1 MWSALSSLWSSPPPP
16 PPQPQEMQDFSS
28 TESHDPRKLALQD
41 LSQSDIKPYL
51 ALYLANSNDIGAIAH
66 DKEAITDA
74 LCEYEG
80 RRWRSYFNEAQ
91 QELIFS
97 SGVINF
103 DLSTIGTL
111 PKSSASDSI
120 YLDPILLDI
129 LKEKFP
135 RDKGEKLGSM
145 VVFVSSEFYCD
156 KGRLDLFGKLRRSL
170 SPHIDTA
177 DLSIKF
183 YECDIE
189 YTTDD
194 SSAIMQYCQNYYIE
208 NSMHALGL

>member
-1 MWSALSSLWSSPPPP
+1 MR
-16 PPQPQEMQDFSS
+16 EFSS

-41 LSQSDIKPYL
+41 LSQSDIKPCL
-51 ALYLANSNDIGAIAH
+51 ALYLADSNAIGAIPH
-66 DKEAITDA
+66 DKSA
-74 LCEYEG
+74 LMYALREYEG

-103 DLSTIGTL
+103 DLSTIGALQNGST
-111 PKSSASDSI
+111 SNSI
-120 YLDPILLDI
+120 YYDPNLPDLLKD
-129 LKEKFP
+129 KFFCN
-135 RDKGEKLGSM
+135 KGEKLGSIA
-145 VVFVSSEFYCD
+145 VFISSEFYHNRD
-156 KGRLDLFGKLRRSL
+156 RLDLFGTLRRSVCRYV
-170 SPHIDTA
+170 DTA

-194 SSAIMQYCQNYYIE
+194 SSAIMQYCKNYYIE